1 MARFSPSHVERVAG
15 CRASFRVH
23 YLRSGKPFWD
33 VMWAPGTDEAASKL
47 LAFAKQLRWKNVEV
61 TRVERIDPEGDAA

>member
-1 MARFSPSHVERVAG
+1 MAQLPPSHTEQVAG
-15 CRASFRVH
+15 VRASFRVH
-23 YLRSGKPFWD
+23 YRRNGKLFWD

-61 TRVERIDPEGDAA
+61 LRVERIDPEAA